1 MVPPHLM
8 GGGQVAVILKFANH
22 ALASSK
28 VAGWRAAKTVRAS
41 ALIPA
46 DTAVSVAKIAD
57 HQSAGTLL
65 RCHHLETTQDRTP
78 ISAAM
83 ASLEGH
89 SSMISRNELI
99 CDMPDLIGQSVLK
112 RKAILSLDRDLLLGH
127 NVRMVESETETQY
140 KQRFMQRVAEARI
153 ASKLK
158 QWQLAEALGMPQDKY
173 KQYEGRSLLPHHL
186 IGRFCII
193 TKVDPVWLV
202 TGRAQ
207 KPLKSLEIADT
218 EPEPIVRPKRSRPKR
233 SA

>member
-1 MVPPHLM
+1 M
-8 GGGQVAVILKFANH
+8 GIVVKISDH
-22 ALASSK
+22 ARASSDT
-28 VAGWRAAKTVRAS
+28 GWRAAKAVRVS
-41 ALIPA
+41 AVRPA
-46 DTAVSVAKIAD
+46 AVARSVAKTSD

-99 CDMPDLIGQSVLK
+99 CDMPNVIGQSVLK
-112 RKAILSLDRDLLLGH
+112 RKAILSLDNDLPLGH
-127 NVRMVESETETQY
+127 NVPMAESETETQY

-153 ASKLK
+153 ARGLK
-158 QWQLAEALGMPQDKY
+158 QWQLAEALGMVQDKY

-186 IGRFCII
+186 IGLFCIV
-193 TKVDPVWLV
+193 TGVDPVWLV
-202 TGRAQ
+202 TGRGQ
-207 KPLKSLEIADT
+207 KPPKLLQIADA
-218 EPEPIVRPKRSRPKR
+218 EPEPVAKPERTRPKR